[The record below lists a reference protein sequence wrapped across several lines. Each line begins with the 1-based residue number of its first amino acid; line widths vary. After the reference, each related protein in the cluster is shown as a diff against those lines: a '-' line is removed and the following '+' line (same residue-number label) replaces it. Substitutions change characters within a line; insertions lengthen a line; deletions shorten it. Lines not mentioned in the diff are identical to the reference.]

1 MSRSGRFQGLRAP
14 PFVAAFALLCHACD
28 GGIIL
33 SGVGDAPD
41 PPDRADAG
49 DNGLSPDAQ
58 DAAEDGSSEPCP
70 VWAAVSA
77 GSGTPDGSRARPY
90 VGLSQAL
97 ARRAACRHVVLLAP
111 PAGREFDARADIEIG
126 SFERL
131 LVEGDPEAGARV
143 PLAASPGSS
152 GLRATGEG
160 ALTLRRVAL
169 RGGAARRGGC
179 LEAEVGEL
187 ILDDTEWSG
196 CSADENGG
204 AVAVTSPSIAAH
216 GSRFVGNAAGRSGG
230 ALFLDGPAE
239 ATVITVADCTF
250 RNNRADVGGGL
261 IVAVATVDTL
271 ITRSRFV
278 ANSAVRR
285 GSAVAGYL
293 GGRIVGNR
301 FDRNYGGF
309 EGGAVS
315 GNAGWYLS
323 EVAQN
328 VFVENRAVG
337 VWDTSGPI
345 AHDCCRPAAALD
357 LNPAD
362 ATIRNNLFLR
372 NTSEAEPRSG
382 SRGEGAVWTSDGQQ
396 RVVNNT
402 FVDNAGLFAHLWGEG
417 IEIRNNIFAGGEGES
432 GAGGWSS
439 YGDGPTIDWCNAWMA
454 PPYGGDAVIGPN
466 NIFRDPLFVAPE
478 RDDYRLARGSPC
490 IDAGDPATDHRDA
503 DGSRNDIGAFGGP
516 AGDWTPLPEEE

>member
-1 MSRSGRFQGLRAP
+1 MSRSRRFQALRAP

-33 SGVGDAPD
+33 SGGGDAAD
-41 PPDRADAG
+41 PLDGADAG
-49 DNGLSPDAQ
+49 GDGSPPDAL
-58 DAAEDGSSEPCP
+58 DAAEEDSSERCP
-70 VWAAVSA
+70 VWTAVSA

-97 ARRAACRHVVLLAP
+97 ARRAACEHVVLLAP
-111 PAGREFDARADIEIG
+111 PAGREFDARVDIEIG

-143 PLAASPGSS
+143 PLAASAGSS

-160 ALTLRRVAL
+160 SLTLRRLAL

-187 ILDDTEWSG
+187 VLDDTEWSG
-196 CSADENGG
+196 CSADEDGG
-204 AVAVTSPSIAAH
+204 ALAVTSPLIAVH

-230 ALFLDGPAE
+230 ALFLDGEAE
-239 ATVITVADCTF
+239 STVVTVADCTF
-250 RNNRADVGGGL
+250 RENRADAGGGL
-261 IVAVATVDTL
+261 IVAVATIDTL

-293 GGRIVGNR
+293 GGRIAENR
-301 FDRNYGGF
+301 FDRNVGGF

-323 EVAQN
+323 EVVHN
-328 VFVENRAVG
+328 VFADNRVVG
-337 VWDTSGPI
+337 VWDVHTE
-345 AHDCCRPAAALD
+345 CCNPAPALD
-357 LNPAD
+357 LEPAD

-372 NTSEAEPRSG
+372 NTAEAEPRSG
-382 SRGEGAVWTSDGQQ
+382 WRGPGAVRILDGAQ
-396 RVVNNT
+396 RIVNNT
-402 FVDNAGLFAHLWGEG
+402 FVDNAGRLAHLAGG
-417 IEIRNNIFAGGEGES
+417 SVQIRNNIFAGGEGES
-432 GAGGWSS
+432 GVYAWSNS
-439 YGDGPTIDWCNAWMA
+439 GGPTVDWCNAWMA
-454 PPYGGDAVIGPN
+454 RVRPYGVDTDVGPN
-466 NIFRDPLFVAPE
+466 NIFLDPLFVAPE

-490 IDAGDPATDHRDA
+490 VDAGDPATDQRDA